1 MKGERTI
8 CFEILN
14 LECQRNYNSMLS
26 YQAKIVNFTKH
37 SGKIAFSNHCSNLC
51 SKNLRGNDPIC
62 VSTHGRLDSSPNSTY
77 SQGPLSFSPSGPWEW
92 GWFGLFCSCDITVT
106 FGYVTCGHG
115 HIVDSS
121 YQIVLTDITYK
132 INFLP

>member
-1 MKGERTI
+1 MIQSASQPTGGWT
-8 CFEILN
+8 LV
-14 LECQRNYNSMLS
+14 QT
-26 YQAKIVNFTKH
+26 QPH
-37 SGKIAFSNHCSNLC
+37 
-51 SKNLRGNDPIC
+51 
-62 VSTHGRLDSSPNSTY
+62 
-77 SQGPLSFSPSGPWEW
+77 SQGPLSFSPSGPW
-92 GWFGLFCSCDITVT
+92 GRGSFRLFCSCDVTVT